1 MNYYRDDSIDSLI
14 EMFIRTKDN
23 EELVNIINKK
33 GI

>member
-33 GI
+33 GL